1 MPTAV
6 ATKSGRSS
14 PAAKVVDVPVPDIGS
29 MLAGMSTTT
38 ASPAKKSKVPVVP
51 GFEEVADEVAE
62 KKRRLKQA
70 ETEAA
75 MAEEQLLGDARQ
87 IYADRAKAG
96 NFTKSLNFA
105 GKQTGGVRVSFTDR
119 FSALPI
125 EAKESLIESLG
136 DRYSLIFDEVRML
149 TVKKTDDDSIRF
161 LLETLGPEVF
171 QQFFEVRVEIK
182 PKEGFDQRQFDLPD
196 SVRSLARQ
204 AKPSVVAL

>member
-1 MPTAV
+1 MPTV
-6 ATKSGRSS
+6 AT
-14 PAAKVVDVPVPDIGS
+14 AKVVDVPAPPDISS
-29 MLAGMSTTT
+29 MLAGMSMTT

-51 GFEEVADEVAE
+51 GFEEVADEVATA
-62 KKRRLKQA
+62 KRRLKQA

-75 MAEEQLLGDARQ
+75 MAEERLLQDARQ
-87 IYADRAKAG
+87 IYAARAKAG
-96 NFTKSLNFA
+96 NFSKSLNFA

-125 EAKESLIESLG
+125 ETKDTLVELLG
-136 DRYSLIFDEVRML
+136 ERYAVMFDEARTL

-161 LLETLGPEVF
+161 LLETLGPETF
-171 QQFFEVRVEIK
+171 QQFFDVKIEIK
-182 PKEGFDQRQFDLPD
+182 PKEGFDQRQFDLPE